1 MLSVPVC
8 MKRES
13 RFPLILLLALLVV
26 AAGGFFWLAGRPER
40 SARQEIS
47 TAGPLSTP
55 SFPVGEA
62 QTVASVEQ
70 GPAASTGALP
80 TPPAGGKSQRQAY
93 RFALRGGKISLE
105 GVDLLQGDFHKRR
118 GPMAW
123 RPGMWCVRF
132 LDADMRVLA
141 QETAPAPDEPCV
153 VLDPNVLNASG
164 NPQVSQLKLT
174 DDVMMQMRVPPV
186 SGAAWIKIY
195 RIASAQPA
203 AWDVEPMGQLLAS
216 IPLPP

>member
-1 MLSVPVC
+1 

-26 AAGGFFWLAGRPER
+26 AAGGFLWLGGRLQR
-40 SARQEIS
+40 SAKQLSSR
-47 TAGPLSTP
+47 AGLRSTP
-55 SFPVGEA
+55 SAPRGEA
-62 QTVASVEQ
+62 QADVAVEQ
-70 GPAASTGALP
+70 GTAVAPPP
-80 TPPAGGKSQRQAY
+80 TPPVGGKSQRQAY

-141 QETAPAPDEPCV
+141 QETAAAPDEPCV
-153 VLDPNVLNASG
+153 VLDPNVLNAAG
-164 NPQVSQLKLT
+164 NPQASELKLT

-195 RIASAQPA
+195 RIAGAKPA
-203 AWDVEPMGQLLAS
+203 AWGVEPMGELLAS